1 MVIRDDKWLHGG
13 IEGEHTDS
21 KMNSHVWHDRQ
32 AKKGGPA
39 RAWAAGKKG
48 PKKLDTQSVDSQR
61 KPPSMAKKK
70 NCQKIVR
77 AEPAICRLAL

>member
-1 MVIRDDKWLHGG
+1 MGG
-13 IEGEHTDS
+13 TEVEHMDS
-21 KMNSHVWHDRQ
+21 KMNGHVYYDRH
-32 AKKGGPA
+32 ARKGGPT
-39 RAWAAGKKG
+39 RVWAVGKNG